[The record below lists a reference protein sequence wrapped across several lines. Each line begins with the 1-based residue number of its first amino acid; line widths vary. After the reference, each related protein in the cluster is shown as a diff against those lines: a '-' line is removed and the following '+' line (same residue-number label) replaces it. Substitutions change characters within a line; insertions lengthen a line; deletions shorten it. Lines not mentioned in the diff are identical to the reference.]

1 MDCRDARLH
10 LPEYRLG
17 GLRPDLHEDLRAH
30 LDQCPAC
37 SRIAAEEQ
45 VLTEL
50 LEQRLP
56 QYPAS
61 LALKRRLAAEW
72 PAAPAPQPSWWS
84 RWGRSLLPAAGVAIL
99 LLVALPLYYQRAGLG
114 PGGDGSAGMVREAV
128 NDYVRL
134 LSSQH
139 PLEIE
144 SGGIHQVKP
153 WFEGRLDF
161 APVVSFEGDQEF
173 PLRGGSVGYFLDRK
187 AAVFVYSR
195 RLHTISLF
203 VFRAEGLPWPAHGLE
218 PLGNS
223 RAYVT
228 VSRGFNVI
236 LWRSGGL
243 GYALVSDLDAG
254 ELRQLGAKLAAGS

>member
-1 MDCRDARLH
+1 MECRDVRLH
-10 LPEYRLG
+10 LLDYRQGRLQ
-17 GLRPDLHEDLRAH
+17 PDLHGDLRAH
-30 LDQCPAC
+30 LEECPAC
-37 SRIAAEEQ
+37 SRADAEDQ

-50 LEQRLP
+50 LERRLP

-61 LALKRRLAAEW
+61 LALKRRLATGW
-72 PAAPAPQPSWWS
+72 PSVPAVPRSWWN
-84 RWGRSLLPAAGVAIL
+84 RWGRSLVPAVGVAVV
-99 LLVALPLYYQRAGLG
+99 LLVALPLYYQRTIPGRDTG
-114 PGGDGSAGMVREAV
+114 PAGMVREAA

-161 APVVSFEGDQEF
+161 APVVSFEGNQEF
-173 PLRGGSVGYFLDRK
+173 PLRGGAVGYFLDRK

-203 VFRAEGLPWPAHGLE
+203 VFRAEGLPWPTRGLE
-218 PLGNS
+218 PLGES

-228 VSRGFNVI
+228 ASRGFNVI
-236 LWRSGGL
+236 LWRAEGL
-243 GYALVSDLDAG
+243 GYALVSDLDG
-254 ELRQLGAKLAAGS
+254 RELLQLGAKLAAGP

>member
-1 MDCRDARLH
+1 MECGDVRLH
-10 LPEYRLG
+10 LLDYRQG
-17 GLRPDLHEDLRAH
+17 RLRPDLEGDLRAH
-30 LDQCPAC
+30 LDHCPAC
-37 SRIAAEEQ
+37 SRVAAEDQ
-45 VLTEL
+45 ILADL

-61 LALKRRLAAEW
+61 LALKRRLAAAW
-72 PAAPAPQPSWWS
+72 PSPPTPRRSWWS
-84 RWGRSLLPAAGVAIL
+84 RWGRSLVPAAGVAVL
-99 LLVALPLYYQRAGLG
+99 LLLALPLYYQRTTVG
-114 PGGDGSAGMVREAV
+114 PGGGSAEMVREAV

-144 SGGIHQVKP
+144 SGGFHQVKP

-173 PLRGGSVGYFLDRK
+173 PLRGGSIGYFLDRK

-203 VFRAEGLPWPAHGLE
+203 IFRAEGLPWPTQGLE
-218 PLGNS
+218 PLGKS

-236 LWRSGGL
+236 LWRAGGL
-243 GYALVSDLDAG
+243 GYALVSDVDAR
-254 ELRQLGAKLAAGS
+254 ELLQLGAKLAAGS

>member
-1 MDCRDARLH
+1 MDCREVQLH
-10 LPEYRLG
+10 LPDYGRGQLQ
-17 GLRPDLHEDLRAH
+17 PDLQADLRAH
-30 LDQCPAC
+30 LDRCPPC
-37 SRIAAEEQ
+37 SQMAAEEE
-45 VLTEL
+45 VVTAL

-72 PAAPAPQPSWWS
+72 PSGPAPKRSWWN
-84 RWGRSLLPAAGVAIL
+84 RWGRSLAPAVGVAVL
-99 LLVALPLYYQRAGLG
+99 LLVALPLYYQRTASG
-114 PGGDGSAGMVREAV
+114 PGGGSAGMVREAV

-161 APVVSFEGDQEF
+161 APVVSFEGGQEF
-173 PLRGGSVGYFLDRK
+173 PLRGGSIGYFLDRK

-203 VFRAEGLPWPAHGLE
+203 VFRAEGLPWPTRGLE
-218 PLGNS
+218 PVGNS
-223 RAYVT
+223 QAYVT

-236 LWRSGGL
+236 LWRAGGL
-243 GYALVSDLDAG
+243 GYAVVSDVDSR
-254 ELRQLGAKLAAGS
+254 ELRQLGAKLAAG